1 MTSLIKYL
9 LALAIATLLPVSC
22 SNAQDW
28 PAYGGDL
35 GATRYSSARQIDRGN
50 VGTLA
55 VAWTYH
61 TGEAERRGKNFEQG
75 ASEATPI
82 LADGKLLVCTP
93 FNRLIALD
101 PQTGKELWVFD
112 ANISPL
118 FWGGNQLT
126 CRGVA
131 VWHDR
136 AVAPGSACAARVFM
150 ATNDARVLAL
160 DVATGRPCDAFGQ
173 GGTALQQPDIPTLFE
188 GEYQIT
194 SPPTV
199 AGDILMVGSAMADTL
214 RTRSPSGRITA
225 FDARSGAIVWHF
237 DAIPRSA
244 DDPAAATW
252 ENGSWADTGGG
263 EMWSVGAVD
272 EARDLVFFP
281 MGDATATFY
290 GGTHKGANL
299 YTDSVV
305 ALRASTGKLV
315 WQFQT
320 VHHDIWDYDLAA
332 QPTLVTVKRDG
343 RDVDAVV
350 EATKMGYVFVLDRE
364 TGTPLFPVEERPMP
378 ASDVPGEEASPTQPV
393 PVAPPPL
400 VPQHLTPD
408 DAWGLSF
415 FDRRA
420 CAGKIAALR
429 SEGPY
434 TPPSFKGTILFPFT
448 GGGVNWGGGAVD
460 PAQGFFI
467 VNTTRLAHVIR
478 LIPRPEFRA
487 AAAAHPGAESGAH
500 FGTPYAI
507 QREILFSPLGIPCNP
522 PPWGMLTAVD
532 LNAGTIR
539 WNAVLGSLPESA
551 PLPLPVQWG
560 TPTLGGPIVTAG
572 GLVFIAAT
580 LDRTIRAFDVSTGTE
595 LWHAPLPAS
604 ATATPM
610 TYELGGRQYVVIVAG
625 GNPRARAKPSDAIVA
640 FALQR

>member
-1 MTSLIKYL
+1 MSFIKYL
-9 LALAIATLLPVSC
+9 SALAVATLLPVIC
-22 SNAQDW
+22 ANAQGW
-28 PAYGGDL
+28 PAYGGDP
-35 GATRYSSARQIDRGN
+35 GASRYSTARQIDREN
-50 VGTLA
+50 VGRLA

-61 TGEAERRGKNFEQG
+61 TGEAERRGKIFGQG

-82 LADGKLLVCTP
+82 LVDGKLLVCTP

-101 PQTGKELWVFD
+101 PSTGKELWVFD
-112 ANISPL
+112 GKVPPL
-118 FWGGNQLT
+118 FWAVNQFI

-150 ATNDARVLAL
+150 ATNDARLIAL
-160 DVATGRPCDAFGQ
+160 DVATGRPCDGFGH
-173 GGTALQQPDIPTLFE
+173 GGTALQEPDIPPLFE
-188 GEYQIT
+188 GEYQVT

-199 AGDILMVGSAMADTL
+199 AGDIVMVGSAIADTL

-225 FDARSGAIVWHF
+225 FDARGGAVAWRF

-263 EMWSVGAVD
+263 QMWSVGAVD

-281 MGDATATFY
+281 MGGATSTFY

-299 YTDSVV
+299 YTDAVV

-332 QPTLVTVKRDG
+332 QPSLVTVKHDG

-350 EATKMGYVFVLDRE
+350 EATKMGYVFVLDRD
-364 TGTPLFPVEERPMP
+364 TGKPLFPVEERPMP

-393 PVAPPPL
+393 PLAPPPL
-400 VPQHLTPD
+400 VPQRLSAD
-408 DAWGLSF
+408 DAWGLF
-415 FDRRA
+415 YFDRRA
-420 CAGKIAALR
+420 CARKIAALR

-434 TPPSFKGTILFPFT
+434 TPPSLNGTILFPFT
-448 GGGVNWGGGAVD
+448 GGGVNWGGGAID
-460 PAQGFFI
+460 PARGLFI
-467 VNTTRLAHVIR
+467 VNTSRLAQVIR
-478 LIPRPEFRA
+478 LIPRPQLKA
-487 AAAAHPGAESGAH
+487 AAAADPGAEVGMH

-507 QREILFSPLGIPCNP
+507 LREILSSPLGVPCNS
-522 PPWGMLTAVD
+522 PPWGVLSAVD

-539 WNAVLGSLPESA
+539 WNAVLGSLPESSA
-551 PLPLPVQWG
+551 LPLPVQWG
-560 TPTLGGPIVTAG
+560 TPTLGGPIVTAS

-580 LDRTIRAFDVSTGTE
+580 LDRTMRAFDVGTGTE
-595 LWHAPLPAS
+595 LWHARLPAS

-610 TYELGGRQYVVIVAG
+610 TYEANGRQYVVIVAG
-625 GNPRARAKPSDAIVA
+625 GNPRASAKPNDAIVA
-640 FALQR
+640 FALPR

>member
-1 MTSLIKYL
+1 MRPL
-9 LALAIATLLPVSC
+9 LALTSLALLLVAAA
-22 SNAQDW
+22 NAQDW
-28 PAYGGDL
+28 PTYGGDP

-50 VGTLA
+50 VGTLQ
-55 VAWTYH
+55 VVWTYH
-61 TGEAERRGKNFEQG
+61 TGEAERRGKNFQEG

-101 PQTGKELWVFD
+101 PATGSELWVFD
-112 ANISPL
+112 ANLPPD
-118 FWGGNQLT
+118 FWGAGTNQIV

-136 AVAPGSACAARVFM
+136 AAPAGAACAARVFM
-150 ATNDARVLAL
+150 ATNDARVLAV
-160 DVATGRPCDAFGQ
+160 DAATGKPCEGFGHDGAVRQ
-173 GGTALQQPDIPTLFE
+173 EPDVPPLYE

-194 SPPTV
+194 SPPTI
-199 AGDILMVGSAMADTL
+199 AGDVVMVGSAMADTL

-225 FDARSGAIVWHF
+225 FDARSGAVVWTF
-237 DAIPRSA
+237 DPIPRSA
-244 DDPAAATW
+244 DDPAAASW
-252 ENGSWADTGGG
+252 DNGSWAKTGGG

-281 MGDATATFY
+281 LASATATFY

-299 YTDSVV
+299 YTDSLV

-320 VHHDIWDYDLAA
+320 VHHDIWDYDPAA
-332 QPTLVTVKRDG
+332 QPTLVTVRRDG
-343 RDVDAVV
+343 RETPAVV
-350 EATKMGYVFVLDRE
+350 EATKVGYVFVLDRE
-364 TGTPLFPVEERPMP
+364 TGKPLFPVEERSMP

-393 PVAPPPL
+393 PLAPPPL
-400 VPQHLTPD
+400 VPQRLTPD
-408 DAWGLSF
+408 DAWGLTF
-415 FDRRA
+415 LDRRA

-429 SEGPY
+429 SDGPF

-460 PAQGFFI
+460 PAQGLFI
-467 VNTTRLAHVIR
+467 VNTTRLAHVVR
-478 LIPRPEFRA
+478 LVRRPDHTA
-487 AAAAHPGAESGAH
+487 AVAAHPNAEQGAH
-500 FGTPYAI
+500 FGTPYFI
-507 QREILFSPLGIPCNP
+507 QHEILFSPLGIPCNP
-522 PPWGMLTAVD
+522 PPWGALTAVD

-539 WNAVLGSLPESA
+539 WSVVLGSLPESA
-551 PLPLPVQWG
+551 PLPLPVTWG
-560 TPTLGGPIVTAG
+560 TPNFGGPIVTAG

-580 LDRTIRAFDVSTGTE
+580 LDRTIRAFDVGSGVE

-625 GNPRARAKPSDAIVA
+625 GNPRARTKLSDAIVA
-640 FALQR
+640 FALQQSQ

>member
-1 MTSLIKYL
+1 MTHLMKHL
-9 LALAIATLLPVSC
+9 LALTFAVLLLVAAAR
-22 SNAQDW
+22 AQDW

-50 VGTLA
+50 VGTLG

-61 TGEAERRGKNFEQG
+61 TGEQERRGKNFGQG

-93 FNRLIALD
+93 FNRLVALD
-101 PQTGKELWVFD
+101 PASGKELWTFD
-112 ANISPL
+112 ADLSPG
-118 FWGGNQLT
+118 FWGPNQLI

-136 AVAPGSACAARVFM
+136 VAAAGSACAARVFM
-150 ATNDARVLAL
+150 ATNDARLLAV
-160 DVATGRPCDAFGQ
+160 DAATGKPCDGFGH
-173 GGTALQQPDIPTLFE
+173 GGAARPEPDVPVLFE

-194 SPPTV
+194 SPPTI
-199 AGDILMVGSAMADTL
+199 AGDVVMVGSAIADTL

-225 FDARSGAIVWHF
+225 FDARSGAVVWNF
-237 DAIPRSA
+237 DPIPRSA
-244 DDPAAATW
+244 DNPAAASW
-252 ENGSWADTGGG
+252 ENGSWAETGGG
-263 EMWSVGAVD
+263 EMWSLGAVD

-332 QPTLVTVKRDG
+332 QPTLVSVKRDG
-343 RDVDAVV
+343 RDIAAIV

-364 TGTPLFPVEERPMP
+364 TGKPLFPVEERPMP
-378 ASDVPGEEASPTQPV
+378 ASDVPGEEAWPTQPV
-393 PVAPPPL
+393 PLAPPPL
-400 VPQHLTPD
+400 VPQRLTPD
-408 DAWGLSF
+408 DAWGLTF
-415 FDRRA
+415 LDRRA
-420 CAGKIAALR
+420 CARKIAALR

-434 TPPSFKGTILFPFT
+434 TPPSLKGTILFPFT
-448 GGGVNWGGGAVD
+448 GGGVNWGGGAID
-460 PAQGFFI
+460 PAQGLFI

-478 LIPRPEFRA
+478 VIPRPERA
-487 AAAAHPGAESGAH
+487 TAAAAHPGAEEGLH
-500 FGTPYAI
+500 FGTPYFI

-551 PLPLPVQWG
+551 PVPLPVTWG
-560 TPTLGGPIVTAG
+560 TPNFGGPIVTAG

-580 LDRTIRAFDVSTGTE
+580 LDRTIRAFDVGTGAE
-595 LWHAPLPAS
+595 VWHAPLPAS

-625 GNPRARAKPSDAIVA
+625 GNPRARTRLSDAIVA
-640 FALQR
+640 FALPQ

>member
-1 MTSLIKYL
+1 MKHV
-9 LALAIATLLPVSC
+9 LALSFAALLFATDV
-22 SNAQDW
+22 NAQDW
-28 PAYGGDL
+28 PSYGGGL
-35 GATRYSSARQIDRGN
+35 GATRYSSARQIDRAN
-50 VGTLA
+50 VSRLGLA
-55 VAWTYH
+55 WIYH
-61 TGEAERRGKNFEQG
+61 TGEQERRGKNFGQG

-101 PQTGKELWVFD
+101 PASGKELWTYD
-112 ANISPL
+112 ADLSPTL
-118 FWGGNQLT
+118 WGPNQLI

-136 AVAPGSACAARVFM
+136 VGPGNDACATRVFM
-150 ATNDARVLAL
+150 TTNDARLLAI
-160 DVATGRPCDAFGQ
+160 DAATGKLCDGFGRGGAARPEIDV
-173 GGTALQQPDIPTLFE
+173 PTLFE

-194 SPPTV
+194 SPPTI
-199 AGDILMVGSAMADTL
+199 AGDVVMVGSALGDTL
-214 RTRSPSGRITA
+214 RTHGPSGRITA
-225 FDARSGAIVWHF
+225 FDARNGAIVWTF
-237 DAIPRSA
+237 DPIPRSA

-263 EMWSVGAVD
+263 EMWSIGAVD

-315 WQFQT
+315 WAFQT

-343 RDVDAVV
+343 HDVPAIV

-364 TGTPLFPVEERPMP
+364 TGKPLFPVEERPMP
-378 ASDVPGEEASPTQPV
+378 ASDVPGEQAWPTQPV
-393 PVAPPPL
+393 PLVPPPL
-400 VPQHLTPD
+400 VPQRLAPE
-408 DAWGLSF
+408 DAWGLTF
-415 FDRRA
+415 FDRSA
-420 CAGKIAALR
+420 CARKIAALR

-434 TPPSFKGTILFPFT
+434 TPPSLKGTILFPFT

-460 PAQGFFI
+460 PAQGLFI

-478 LIPRPEFRA
+478 LVPRPERA
-487 AAAAHPGAESGAH
+487 EATVAHPDAELGMH
-500 FGTPYAI
+500 FGTPYFI

-539 WNAVLGSLPESA
+539 WSAALGSLPESV
-551 PLPLPVQWG
+551 PLPLPGTWG

-580 LDRTIRAFDVSTGTE
+580 LDRTIRAFDVGTGAE
-595 LWHAPLPAS
+595 LWHASLPAS

-610 TYELGGRQYVVIVAG
+610 TYVFDGRQYLVIVAG
-625 GNPRARAKPSDAIVA
+625 GNPKARARPSDAIVA
-640 FALQR
+640 FALPQ